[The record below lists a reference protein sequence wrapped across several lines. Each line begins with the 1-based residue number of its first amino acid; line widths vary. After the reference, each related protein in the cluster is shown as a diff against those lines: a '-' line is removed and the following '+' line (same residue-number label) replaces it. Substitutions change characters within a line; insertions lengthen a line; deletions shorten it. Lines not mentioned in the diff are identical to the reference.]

1 MSSHWIRHNWHR
13 VLAHALAL
21 APLTYWGVNYLRDDL
36 TFNPVRYLILRT
48 GSVGLILLLASL
60 ACTPINTLFGWRQAV
75 QIRKPLGL
83 YAFAYAALHLL
94 IYALLENRLDALVIW
109 RDLWER
115 RAMIVGMVAFL
126 VLVPLAVTSTSG
138 WKRRLGKRWRMLH
151 WLVYLAAPLSV
162 LHFYW
167 LDRDIQDVPLRYA
180 VVLAAL
186 LALRLPP
193 VRRAIMRARYR
204 LGVRSGAGG
213 QPAPIDQRVVE
224 PRGVTHGGTGAASEH
239 RG

>member
-36 TFNPVRYLILRT
+36 TFNPVRYLILLS
-48 GSVGLILLLASL
+48 GSVGLILLVASL

-75 QIRKPLGL
+75 QIRRPLGL

-94 IYALLENRLDALVIW
+94 LYAVLENQLDAQVIW

-115 RAMIVGMVAFL
+115 RAMIIGMAGFL
-126 VLVPLAVTSTSG
+126 VLVPLAITSTSG
-138 WKRRLGKRWRMLH
+138 WKRHLGKRWRMLH

-167 LDRDIQDVPLRYA
+167 LDRDIKDAPLRYA
-180 VVLAAL
+180 VVVAAL

-204 LGVRSGAGG
+204 RAARPGDAG
-213 QPAPIDQRVVE
+213 QLAPIQQRLAE
-224 PRGVTHGGTGAASEH
+224 PHDVSRRGTGAASDK
-239 RG
+239 RT